1 LKLSLSTAS
10 LYVYPF
16 RWIFAIAQ
24 RAGFDGVELVIS
36 PEAEWRGGANVKKL
50 AAEYGLE
57 IFSVH
62 PPLLQYLGWKYLYRS
77 IAPYLDRAMR
87 VTADLGAPIMVV
99 HMPKAWDATA
109 GVGREFVDR
118 LVSERKNL
126 DGSSLQIA
134 LENRPRFRA
143 RDAGLILTTP
153 QELRGFADAHDFPL
167 TLDTAHIGTFDLDL
181 IESYDY
187 FRGRLANVH
196 LSDLR
201 DVSPRVEAQPLLHS
215 YVKQHQ
221 LPGAGK
227 LPLRNFIAML
237 AREKYSGPMT
247 FELSPTALNIWNPRA
262 AEAKLKQCVEFVRAS
277 ANLAKVGQSSS

>member
-1 LKLSLSTAS
+1 MKLSFSTAS
-10 LYVYPF
+10 LYIYPL
-16 RWIFAIAQ
+16 RWMFSIAQ

-36 PEAEWRGGANVKKL
+36 PEVEWRGGAYVKKQ
-50 AAEYGLE
+50 AAEFGLE

-62 PPLLQYLGWKYLYRS
+62 PPLLQYRGWKHLHKS
-77 IAPYLDRAMR
+77 IVPYLDRALR
-87 VTADLGAPIMVV
+87 ATDDVGAPMMVV
-99 HMPKAWDATA
+99 HMPKARDAQA

-118 LVSERKNL
+118 LISERKNL
-126 DGSSLQIA
+126 DGAGLQIT
-134 LENRPRFRA
+134 LENRPKFRA

-153 QELRGFADAHDFPL
+153 QELRGFADAHDFPM

-201 DVSPRVEAQPLLHS
+201 DVSPRVEAQPVLHS

-227 LPLRNFIAML
+227 LPLRAFIALL
-237 AREKYSGPMT
+237 AQEKYGGPMT
-247 FELSPTALNIWNPRA
+247 FELSPTALHIWSPRTV
-262 AEAKLKQCVEFVRAS
+262 ETKLKQCVAFVRAS
-277 ANLAKVGQSSS
+277 ANLAKVGEG

>member
-1 LKLSLSTAS
+1 MKLSLSTAS
-10 LYVYPF
+10 LYIYPL

-36 PEAEWRGGANVKKL
+36 PEVEWRGGAYVKKL
-50 AAEYGLE
+50 AAEYGVE

-62 PPLLQYLGWKYLYRS
+62 PPLFNYRGWKYLHQS
-77 IAPYLDRAMR
+77 IVPYLDRALR
-87 VTADLGAPIMVV
+87 VTDDVGAPIMVV
-99 HMPKAWDATA
+99 HMPKARDATA
-109 GVGREFVDR
+109 GVGRAFVDR

-126 DGSSLQIA
+126 DGSGLQIT

-181 IESYDY
+181 IGSYDY
-187 FRGRLANVH
+187 FRGRLVNVH

-201 DVSPRVEAQPLLHS
+201 DVSPRVESRPMLHS
-215 YVKQHQ
+215 FVKQHQ

-227 LPLRNFIAML
+227 LPLRDFIALL
-237 AREKYSGPMT
+237 ARERYAGPIT
-247 FELSPTALNIWNPRA
+247 FELSPIALSIWNPRA
-262 AEAKLKQCVEFVRAS
+262 VERKLKQCVKFVQS
-277 ANLAKVGQSSS
+277 AAPSV